1 MNQMSTREKKYMF
14 VDLDGT
20 FAKNDLFQELLF
32 KRLCRRPVSTLKGYL
47 RGGILGLKHL
57 VFHGNN
63 FSTDQ
68 ILVNDDVL
76 KLIQKKKAIGYSIF
90 LATAS
95 PQAYAD
101 YVLNTWSVFDF
112 ARGSDQKIN
121 LKGQAKLDF
130 ILSISK
136 GAHVEYIGDSKA
148 DQIIFRECVCYYK
161 LTNNQIYEFIN

>member
-1 MNQMSTREKKYMF
+1 MTTIEKQYFF

-20 FAKNDLFQELLF
+20 FAKNDLFQELLVKYF
-32 KRLCRRPVSTLKGYL
+32 CRNPIGTFRAYL
-47 RGGILGLKHL
+47 RGGVLGLKYL
-57 VFHGNN
+57 VFHQHD
-63 FSTDQ
+63 FSINQ
-68 ILVNDDVL
+68 ILVNSDVL
-76 KLIQKKKAIGYSIF
+76 KLIQKKKESGYSIF

-101 YVLNTWSVFDF
+101 YVLKTWSVFDF

-130 ILSISK
+130 ILSISE

-148 DQIIFRECVCYYK
+148 DQIIFKKCVRYYK
-161 LTNNQIYEFIN
+161 LTNNQVYEFIN